1 MDDAFLALQPAAA
14 IEQGGAER
22 GAAEA
27 FERVGPDDQIGDIG
41 LVLGFFVLAV
51 MLFPFGVGPEP
62 ELLRRIAAG
71 IIWVAALLAAV
82 LSLDR
87 LFAADH
93 ADGGLDL
100 IALSAMPL
108 ELAVLARGAAH
119 WLTTGLPLVVVSPL
133 LALFLD
139 LDSAA
144 LPALVLGLLLGTP
157 AMSLIGAIAAAL
169 SLGARRPGVLMTLL
183 VLPLYLPP
191 LIFGTGAVEASLS
204 AEGARAHLLLLAAL
218 MLAALPLAPF
228 AAAAALRQ
236 ALD

>member
-1 MDDAFLALQPAAA
+1 MRAFLGVIRQDLRLG
-14 IEQGGAER
+14 IRQG
-22 GAAEA
+22 
-27 FERVGPDDQIGDIG
+27 GDIG

-51 MLFPFGVGPEP
+51 ILFPFGIGPEP
-62 ELLRRIAAG
+62 ELLRRVAAG
-71 IIWVAALLAAV
+71 IVWVAALLAAV

-87 LFAADH
+87 LFATDY

-108 ELAVLARGAAH
+108 ELAVLAKAAAH
-119 WLTTGLPLVVVSPL
+119 WLTTGLPLVIVSPL
-133 LALFLD
+133 LAILVD
-139 LDSAA
+139 LDPAA
-144 LPALVLGLLLGTP
+144 LPSLVVGLLLGTP
-157 AMSLIGAIAAAL
+157 AMSLVGAIAAAL
-169 SLGARRPGVLMTLL
+169 SLGARRPGVLTTLV

-191 LIFGTGAVEASLS
+191 LIFGTGAVEASLA

-218 MLAALPLAPF
+218 TVAAVPLAPL

>member
-1 MDDAFLALQPAAA
+1 
-14 IEQGGAER
+14 
-22 GAAEA
+22 
-27 FERVGPDDQIGDIG
+27 
-41 LVLGFFVLAV
+41 
-51 MLFPFGVGPEP
+51 
-62 ELLRRIAAG
+62 
-71 IIWVAALLAAV
+71 
-82 LSLDR
+82 
-87 LFAADH
+87 
-93 ADGGLDL
+93 
-100 IALSAMPL
+100 MPL

-204 AEGARAHLLLLAAL
+204 ADGARAHLLLLAAL

>member
-1 MDDAFLALQPAAA
+1 MRAFLGLIRQDLRLG
-14 IEQGGAER
+14 IRQG
-22 GAAEA
+22 
-27 FERVGPDDQIGDIG
+27 GDIG

-51 MLFPFGVGPEP
+51 ILFPFGIGPEP
-62 ELLRRIAAG
+62 ELLRRVAAG
-71 IIWVAALLAAV
+71 IVWVAALLAAV

-87 LFAADH
+87 LFAADY

-108 ELAVLARGAAH
+108 ELAVLAKAAAH
-119 WLTTGLPLVVVSPL
+119 WLTTGLPLVIVSPL
-133 LALFLD
+133 LAILVD
-139 LDSAA
+139 LDPAA
-144 LPALVLGLLLGTP
+144 LPSLIVGLLLGTP
-157 AMSLIGAIAAAL
+157 AMSLVGAIAAAL
-169 SLGARRPGVLMTLL
+169 SLGARRPGVLTTLV

-191 LIFGTGAVEASLS
+191 LIFGTGAVEASLA

-218 MLAALPLAPF
+218 SVAAVPLAPL

>member
-1 MDDAFLALQPAAA
+1 MRAFLGLIRQDLRLG
-14 IEQGGAER
+14 IRQG
-22 GAAEA
+22 
-27 FERVGPDDQIGDIG
+27 GDIG

-51 MLFPFGVGPEP
+51 ILFPFGIGPEP
-62 ELLRRIAAG
+62 ELLRRVAAG
-71 IIWVAALLAAV
+71 IVWVAALLAAV

-87 LFAADH
+87 LFATDY

-108 ELAVLARGAAH
+108 ELAVLAKAAAH
-119 WLTTGLPLVVVSPL
+119 WLTTGLPLVIVSPL
-133 LALFLD
+133 LAILVD
-139 LDSAA
+139 LDPAA
-144 LPALVLGLLLGTP
+144 LPSLVVGLLLGTP
-157 AMSLIGAIAAAL
+157 AMSLVGAIAAAL
-169 SLGARRPGVLMTLL
+169 SLGARRPGVLTTLV

-191 LIFGTGAVEASLS
+191 LIFGTGAVEASLA

-218 MLAALPLAPF
+218 TVAAVPLAPL